1 MKTFKLVAGI
11 VCIILSVLIMFQSC
25 AVGVGNTIFETNETS
40 GSFKT
45 LGR

>member
-1 MKTFKLVAGI
+1 MGK
-11 VCIILSVLIMFQSC
+11 VLQFQSC